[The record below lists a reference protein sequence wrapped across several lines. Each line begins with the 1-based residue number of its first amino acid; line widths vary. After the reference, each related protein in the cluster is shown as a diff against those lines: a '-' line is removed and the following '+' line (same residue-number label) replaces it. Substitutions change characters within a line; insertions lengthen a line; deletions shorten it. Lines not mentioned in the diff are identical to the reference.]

1 MASDSMNITKAE
13 IISRISEAVGLTR
26 IETEAV
32 INAFIVVINDAL
44 KKGQEV
50 EIRGLGSFRIIER
63 EPRLARNP
71 KTGEKIQLP
80 RRRVPQFRP
89 SKDLR
94 KSVNENIQTISDNP

>member
-1 MASDSMNITKAE
+1 MNITKAA
-13 IISRISEAVGLTR
+13 IIQRISDAVGLQR

-32 INAFIVVINDAL
+32 LNAFIYYINDAL
-44 KKGQEV
+44 KHGHEV

-63 EPRLARNP
+63 QPRLARNP
-71 KTGEKIQLP
+71 KTGEKVQLP

-94 KSVNENIQTISDNP
+94 KSANSKP

>member
-1 MASDSMNITKAE
+1 MNLTKADL
-13 IISRISEAVGLTR
+13 IQQISEAIGLQR

-32 INAFIVVINDAL
+32 LNAFIYFINDAL
-44 KKGQEV
+44 KKGNEV

-80 RRRVPQFRP
+80 KRRSPQFRP
-89 SKDLR
+89 SKDLKR
-94 KSVNENIQTISDNP
+94 SVNSQ

>member
-1 MASDSMNITKAE
+1 VNLTKAE
-13 IISRISEAVGLTR
+13 IISRISGAVGLTR

-32 INAFIVVINDAL
+32 INAFIVVINESL

-50 EIRGLGSFRIIER
+50 EIRGLGSFRIVER
-63 EPRLARNP
+63 KPRLARNP

-94 KSVNENIQTISDNP
+94 KSVNDNIETLSSDNNS